1 MKYKSFTLDKFQI
14 DAIEAIN
21 NNNSVIVSAAT
32 GTGKTL
38 IADYVVTQAIK
49 AGKGVIY
56 TSPIKALSNQ
66 KFREFSEAFGD
77 NVGLLTG
84 DVSINSK
91 APILIMTTEIYR
103 NMLLEQKNPFPELSY
118 VVFDEI
124 HYINDIERGTVW
136 EESIIFSPDHVR
148 FLCLSA
154 TIPNYRQFADW
165 ISDIKKHQ
173 VDTVNYMKRA
183 VPLKHEVYDIHN
195 GTCTIKDLEQDIG
208 FSVGGR
214 RRRGKRL
221 PDPDYIPL
229 IRELKSSGDLPAI
242 FFTFS
247 RKDAFQKAYDMG
259 RKFDYTSSEE
269 KKKIIEFLR
278 AHIPKNIAH
287 MESVQ
292 QMRQFL
298 PKGFGVHHAGILP
311 AMKEV
316 VEKLFGMGLLKV
328 LFATE
333 TFAVGINMPAKAV
346 IMGSI
351 KKYDGFSVRY
361 LSTKEYFQMAG
372 RAGRRGIDT
381 EGRVV
386 VIVNRNDVDL
396 RELKRVTSEDV
407 EPIISR
413 FNIGYN
419 TALNL
424 VKNHKKEERV
434 VILKSNFG
442 YFLKRVKSQSRIDQ
456 SYINYI
462 RILHKMK
469 YVNFSEEEQ
478 DYSIT
483 WKGMFAT
490 HIFSNEL
497 VITELYHSDISLND
511 TELLVFL
518 TALEYEQRITDK
530 FDERNVSIESILKKL
545 SKDKYVFSH
554 TKKRSLKKVYKLV
567 STWANGGTFDQLLDI
582 CNLAEGDLIR
592 LFRRIIDVLRQI
604 RSALMA
610 TEGNEAKLAQVN
622 ACIKKL
628 DRDIVSVVF

>member
-1 MKYKSFTLDKFQI
+1 MNYKSFTLDKFQI

-21 NNNSVIVSAAT
+21 KNNSVIVSAAT

-66 KFREFSEAFGD
+66 KFREFTEAFGD

-103 NMLLEQKNPFPELSY
+103 NMLLEQKNPFPKLSY

-154 TIPNYRQFADW
+154 TIPNYQQFADW
-165 ISDIKKHQ
+165 ISSIKKHT
-173 VDTVNYMKRA
+173 VETVNYMKRA
-183 VPLKHEVYDIHN
+183 VPLKHEVYDVHN
-195 GTCTIKDLEQDIG
+195 GICEIKQLEQDIG
-208 FSVGGR
+208 FSVGRG
-214 RRRGKRL
+214 RRGKRL

-229 IRELKSSGDLPAI
+229 IRELNASGNLPAI

-247 RKDAFQKAYDMG
+247 RKDAFQKAYEMG
-259 RKFDYTSSEE
+259 RKFDYTSSDE
-269 KKKIIEFLR
+269 KKQIIEFLR
-278 AHIPKNIAH
+278 AHIPKNISN

-381 EGRVV
+381 EGRVI

-396 RELKRVTSEDV
+396 HELKRVTSEDV

-413 FNIGYN
+413 FTIGYN
-419 TALNL
+419 TVLNL
-424 VKNHKKEERV
+424 IKNHKKDERV
-434 VILKSNFG
+434 VVLKSNFG
-442 YFLKRVKSQSRIDQ
+442 YFLKRLGNQSRIDQ
-456 SYINYI
+456 SYINYL
-462 RILHKMK
+462 RILDKMN
-469 YVNFSEEEQ
+469 YVNYSQEED
-478 DYSIT
+478 DYAIA

-497 VITELYHSDISLND
+497 VITELYYSDVLLND
-511 TELLVFL
+511 IELLVFL
-518 TALEYEQRITDK
+518 TSLEYESRITDK
-530 FDERNVSIESILKKL
+530 FDERNVSIEGILRKL
-545 SKDKYVFSH
+545 SKNKYVFSH
-554 TKKRSLKKVYKLV
+554 TKKRSLKKVYKLI
-567 STWANGGTFDQLLDI
+567 STWANGGSFEQLLDI
-582 CNLAEGDLIR
+582 CNLAEGDIIR

-604 RSALMA
+604 RSALMS
-610 TEGNEAKLAQVN
+610 TEGNEAKIAQVTT
-622 ACIKKL
+622 CIQKL